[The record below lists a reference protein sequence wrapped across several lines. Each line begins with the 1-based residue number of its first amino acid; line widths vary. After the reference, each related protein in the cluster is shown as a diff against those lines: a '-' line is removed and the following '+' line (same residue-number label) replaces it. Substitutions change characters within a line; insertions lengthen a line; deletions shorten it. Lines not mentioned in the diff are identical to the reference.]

1 VRVSRAPRHTVQHP
15 VQGFLA
21 ALGAVAVL
29 SAMDAVMKHLVL
41 VIGIFAVSVWRSFV
55 NVGMA
60 SVLYFPRKSQWPT
73 RRTLALHVARG
84 VLVTA
89 LAFLF
94 FWGIGRVSLAQAIA
108 LTFIGPLIALLL
120 AAAFLHERIGPRSI
134 VGSIAAFAGVLLIMF
149 GQVQAKVGHEAI
161 LGSGAILLSAACYAV
176 NIVMM
181 RPQALAADPFEINFF
196 QSVTVMGVWVLLLP
210 LLGLPDAPAGQW
222 FWVVFASILSTCGTL
237 LYGWGYARG
246 PASYLAVTEYSGFLW
261 ASLFGWL
268 AFHERVSA
276 TTVAGATF
284 IVGGCIIDA
293 RGKRPDPP
301 EIDVAA

>member
-1 VRVSRAPRHTVQHP
+1 VSRAPRHTVQHP

-55 NVGMA
+55 NVGIA
-60 SVLYFPRKSQWPT
+60 SALYLPRKRQWPT
-73 RRTLALHVARG
+73 RKTLALHIARG
-84 VLVTA
+84 VLVTV

-94 FWGIGRVSLAQAIA
+94 FWGIGRVPLAQAIA

-120 AAAFLHERIGPRSI
+120 AAAFLKETIGPRTI
-134 VGSIAAFAGVLLIMF
+134 WGSVAAFAGVLVIMF
-149 GQVQAKVGHEAI
+149 GQVQAKVCPEVILGTVAI
-161 LGSGAILLSAACYAV
+161 LCSAACYAV

-181 RPQALAADPFEINFF
+181 RPQALAAGPLEINFF
-196 QSVTVMGVWVLLLP
+196 QSLTVMAVWVILLP
-210 LLGLPDAPAGQW
+210 LLGLPAAPAGQW

-268 AFHERVSA
+268 AFHERVA
-276 TTVAGATF
+276 LTTIAGATF
-284 IVGGCIIDA
+284 IVGGCIIAA